1 MNATTETGVPLR
13 ILIYAL
19 GGEGGG
25 VLTDWIV
32 GAVDEE
38 GYPVQST
45 SIPGVAQRTG
55 ATTYYIEIYP
65 KKWSELDGKRP
76 VMGLYPSPGAV
87 DIMVAS
93 ELIEAGR
100 AMENGFVTP
109 DRTVLVASTHRVYAM
124 GERTAMADQR
134 YQGDRIVEA
143 AQKLAKRPVLSDL
156 NRLADAEGAFPNVIM
171 LGVIA
176 GSGLLPVP
184 AEKFEKS
191 IEDRGVAVD
200 SNLRGFRA
208 GLALARGETKELEP
222 VKPEPRTWQARSVE
236 ALTEGV
242 EQGFPEEVRDIVTE
256 GVKRVAD
263 YQDLR
268 YAREYLE
275 RLAPVLHFDRG
286 AGAGRA
292 YALTRETARH
302 LAVWMSYED
311 VIRVAE
317 LKSRRARFDRVR
329 KTVGAK
335 DHEPVQ
341 LTEFFKPGV
350 EEISAIMPRWI
361 GGPLYRWTTSRGL
374 NEKLRFS
381 MRVRSHTVNG
391 FLRLWTLAR
400 LKPLRRISTRFAE
413 EKTLID
419 RWLSAVERAA
429 QRSYDLGLEVVEC
442 ANLNKGYGDTHARGR
457 GNFVTILERVVE
469 PAVSRPVDP
478 AAARTAV
485 LRAREA
491 ALADPEGDTLDRTLD
506 QLAADALAAGGE
518 AERVAAQ

>member
-1 MNATTETGVPLR
+1 MSANSERPVCL
-13 ILIYAL
+13 LIAAL

-65 KKWSELDGKRP
+65 KKWSELDGRRP
-76 VMGLYPSPGAV
+76 VLGLYPSPGAV

-143 AQKLAKRPVLSDL
+143 AQKLAKKPILSDL
-156 NRLADAEGAFPNVIM
+156 NRLADSEGAFPNVIM

-176 GSGLLPVP
+176 GSGLLPVS
-184 AEKFEKS
+184 ADKFEKS
-191 IEDRGVAVD
+191 IQDRGVAVD

-222 VKPEPRTWQARSVE
+222 ARPEPRTWQARSVE
-236 ALTEGV
+236 GLTEGV
-242 EQGFPEEVRDIVTE
+242 EQGFPEEVREVVTE
-256 GVKRVAD
+256 GIKRVAD

-275 RLAPVLHFDRG
+275 RLAPILHFDRG
-286 AGAGRA
+286 AGGGRA
-292 YALTRETARH
+292 YALTRETARY

-350 EEISAIMPRWI
+350 EEISAILPRWI
-361 GGPLYRWTTSRGL
+361 GGPLFRWTTRRGL
-374 NEKLRFS
+374 NDKLRFS
-381 MRVRSHTVNG
+381 MRVRSHTING

-400 LKPLRRISTRFAE
+400 LKSMRRVSTRFAE
-413 EKTLID
+413 EQALIE

-429 QRSYDLGLEVVEC
+429 KRNYDLGLEVVEC

-457 GNFVTILERVVE
+457 GNFVTIMERVVE
-469 PAVSRPVDP
+469 PALSGPVDP
-478 AAARTAV
+478 ASARTAV

-491 ALADPEGDTLDRTLD
+491 ALADPEGDTLDRTLE
-506 QLAADALAAGGE
+506 QLAADALAASGE
-518 AERVAAQ
+518 AEQVAAQ